1 MPRPPKRAISTD
13 EKRTGTID
21 VSALTGLIGFHLRE
35 AQIAVFRDFGH
46 TLGELEVS
54 PVIFAVLAL
63 IDANRGLK
71 QTALAKAV
79 RLDRSSMVS
88 VLDNLERR
96 GLVERRTVDGDR
108 RSHAI
113 GLTPAGTALLRTAK
127 RRVTVHEKRLAR
139 DLSAA
144 ERRELVALLR
154 RILPEYR

>member
-1 MPRPPKRAISTD
+1 MAKTAGAPRPTKRVKSD
-13 EKRTGTID
+13 EID
-21 VSALTGLIGFHLRE
+21 ASALTDLIGFHLRE
-35 AQIAVFRDFGH
+35 AQIAVFLDFGH
-46 TLGELEVS
+46 TLGELEVT

-71 QTALAKAV
+71 QSTLAKAV

-96 GLVERRTVDGDR
+96 GIVERRAVDGDR
-108 RSHAI
+108 RSHAL
-113 GLTPAGTALLRTAK
+113 GLTPAGGALLRTAR
-127 RRVTVHEKRLAR
+127 RRVDTHERRLAQ

-144 ERRELVALLR
+144 ERSQLVALLR